1 MDDRKVLGRREFTL
15 EAALAV
21 LSGVAITVSGCGSTA
36 PASPSQPPQG
46 DVAGTISQ
54 NHGHSAVI
62 TRAQLNAG
70 GELLLDIQ
78 GNADHS
84 HTVPLGAGHLT
95 AIANGERVIV
105 SSNAVELHSHTVTFN

>member
-1 MDDRKVLGRREFTL
+1 MHNKTLLGRREFTL
-15 EAALAV
+15 EAALAL

-36 PASPSQPPQG
+36 PASPSRPPQG
-46 DVAGTISQ
+46 DVTGTISL

-62 TRAQLNAG
+62 TGAQLDAG

-78 GNADHS
+78 GDADHS
-84 HTVPLGAGHLT
+84 HTVPLGAGHLS

-105 SSNAVELHSHTVTFN
+105 NSSAVELHSHTVTFN